1 MGQIKNI
8 KLHIVTDIKGL
19 NKMNCAEA
27 SEEFGIQRIV
37 DVRLDNEG
45 KQMYKVRWSETWEP
59 AESLATCQHLVDDF
73 WSTINKAKMK
83 ERVAQETLKQMT
95 FTNNNNMGI
104 SRLSEDSKSEIRDL
118 ISRTNGTSAG
128 NLISPSAKIKNEH
141 SKSLINMN
149 DVKPSV
155 RNKVKTESDSKSSG
169 GLNNSTLKYLENF
182 DNPYVKVIVVC
193 KVCNKEAPK
202 APSKW
207 KVHYLTHVSE
217 EDRPFK
223 CEVCNQGF
231 IQKIHLQKHMK
242 KHESKDN
249 DQMNYQ
255 QQQQVGSYNPS
266 PSKL

>member
-1 MGQIKNI
+1 MG
-8 KLHIVTDIKGL
+8 
-19 NKMNCAEA
+19 
-27 SEEFGIQRIV
+27 
-37 DVRLDNEG
+37 
-45 KQMYKVRWSETWEP
+45 
-59 AESLATCQHLVDDF
+59 LVDDF

-128 NLISPSAKIKNEH
+128 NPISPSAKLMKNN
-141 SKSLINMN
+141 SLLNQTN
-149 DVKPSV
+149 ADVVQNNKLTTTA
-155 RNKVKTESDSKSSG
+155 KVKTESDSKSSSG
-169 GLNNSTLKYLENF
+169 YNNSTLKYLENF

-193 KVCNKEAPK
+193 KVCNKEASK
-202 APSKW
+202 ASSKW
-207 KVHYLTHVSE
+207 KRHYLSHVSE

-255 QQQQVGSYNPS
+255 QQQQVGSYNPC
-266 PSKL
+266 PSKLLKMEQPS